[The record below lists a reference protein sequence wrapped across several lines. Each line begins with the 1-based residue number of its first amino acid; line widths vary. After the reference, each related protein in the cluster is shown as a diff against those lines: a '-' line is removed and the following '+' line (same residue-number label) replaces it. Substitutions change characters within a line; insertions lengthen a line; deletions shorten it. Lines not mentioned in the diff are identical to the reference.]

1 MPVKLKSKEK
11 NLRTSLSGIISVAAF
26 KEVFALCKVTVT
38 NFIKDDSLS
47 RGAAIAFFA
56 VTSMAPLLLVLTAV
70 AGMAFGETAA
80 RGAIVT
86 QLSGIA
92 GPESASF
99 FEGIIKSA
107 SVKSS
112 GVIATLI
119 GTVTLIITIS
129 GVFGEMQSAL
139 NAIWKV
145 QTTDTTVS
153 RLLRARAASFGLV
166 VALGFLLMTSLALS
180 AALAAFGD
188 YIKLVWTGYEAVLGI
203 LNFVISLVLIA
214 VLFGAIFKVLPDRSL
229 QWKDVVIGAIT
240 SALLFSA
247 GKYLIAAY
255 LASSG
260 IATTYGAAG
269 ALILLLLWVYYS
281 VQIFLLG
288 AEFTKAYAQRF
299 GSRKNQK
306 PLKPKVVPL

>member
-1 MPVKLKSKEK
+1 MKTKQKASFLARLLRQFSIFNKGSLGEVYSLCKET
-11 NLRTSLSGIISVAAF
+11 LRGFINDNSLSH
-26 KEVFALCKVTVT
+26 
-38 NFIKDDSLS
+38 
-47 RGAAIAFFA
+47 GAAIAFYT
-56 VTSMAPLLLVLTAV
+56 VTSMAPLLLVVTAV
-70 AGMAFGETAA
+70 AGIAFGDAAA

-86 QLSGIA
+86 QLSGLT
-92 GPESASF
+92 GQGSASF
-99 FEGIIKSA
+99 FQGMIESA
-107 SVKSS
+107 STKSS
-112 GVIATLI
+112 SAIATII
-119 GTVTLIITIS
+119 GTVTLLITIS

-145 QTTDTTVS
+145 KTADTSVS
-153 RLLRARAASFGLV
+153 RLVRARAVSFGLV

-188 YIKLVWTGYEAVLGI
+188 YMKAVWPSSTFLLEI
-203 LNFVISLVLIA
+203 LNFISSLLLIT
-214 VLFGAIFKVLPDRSL
+214 VLFGALYKVLPDRNL
-229 QWKDVVIGAIT
+229 EWKDVTIGAIS
-240 SALLFSA
+240 SAILFSA

-288 AEFTKAYAQRF
+288 AEFTKAYAQRY
-299 GSRKNQK
+299 GSRKNK
-306 PLKPKVVPL
+306 TALRPKTVEL